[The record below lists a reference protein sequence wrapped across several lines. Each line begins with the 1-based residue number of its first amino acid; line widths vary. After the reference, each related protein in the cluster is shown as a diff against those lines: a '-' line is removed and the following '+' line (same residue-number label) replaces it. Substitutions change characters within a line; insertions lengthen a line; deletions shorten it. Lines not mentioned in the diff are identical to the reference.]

1 MNYELSLLIN
11 YFLVFIESICLMTF
25 ADSFFQ
31 RKINRYKTVLALI
44 VLTSLNFI
52 CIDISDSNTVLK
64 LIMTTC
70 VGTFWL
76 TIVYRASVIKCI
88 GVNLLFVSFISAAD
102 SLIAIGSTMIANI
115 DIQILY
121 QDPFGYYL
129 MCYIAKIIE
138 VLMFT
143 VIGQITKQKI
153 HLTYTTWQQW
163 LKIFI
168 LPFASLIIAIF
179 LWRLYWI
186 FPLAAG
192 SISLCTIALFV
203 MNIFAICALN
213 YLDRQQQLFQDNL
226 LLQKNLKY
234 QNEAVGAWTNAYKD
248 QRKLTHDFQNQ
259 LSVIYGLAERE
270 SASGELLSYIQT
282 VLKRSTTNS
291 LVVKTGRLIADVLI
305 SQKYHAAQEK
315 GIRFSLQLGDL
326 THFGLEDEYLVVVLS
341 NLIDNAIE
349 ACDKIDK
356 SKSKKITLA
365 MKVEQSSSFLYI
377 ENTTAVPVRVL
388 DNQIVAPKDQDTEHG
403 YGLKNVARILNNH
416 DAIFSIVY
424 KDDLGL
430 FCFSTQIPTTF

>member
-192 SISLCTIALFV
+192 SISLCTIV
-203 MNIFAICALN
+203 
-213 YLDRQQQLFQDNL
+213 
-226 LLQKNLKY
+226 
-234 QNEAVGAWTNAYKD
+234 
-248 QRKLTHDFQNQ
+248 
-259 LSVIYGLAERE
+259 
-270 SASGELLSYIQT
+270 SASRNS
-282 VLKRSTTNS
+282 VL
-291 LVVKTGRLIADVLI
+291 VKPG
-305 SQKYHAAQEK
+305 
-315 GIRFSLQLGDL
+315 LQ
-326 THFGLEDEYLVVVLS
+326 
-341 NLIDNAIE
+341 
-349 ACDKIDK
+349 
-356 SKSKKITLA
+356 
-365 MKVEQSSSFLYI
+365 
-377 ENTTAVPVRVL
+377 VR
-388 DNQIVAPKDQDTEHG
+388 E
-403 YGLKNVARILNNH
+403 
-416 DAIFSIVY
+416 
-424 KDDLGL
+424 
-430 FCFSTQIPTTF
+430 